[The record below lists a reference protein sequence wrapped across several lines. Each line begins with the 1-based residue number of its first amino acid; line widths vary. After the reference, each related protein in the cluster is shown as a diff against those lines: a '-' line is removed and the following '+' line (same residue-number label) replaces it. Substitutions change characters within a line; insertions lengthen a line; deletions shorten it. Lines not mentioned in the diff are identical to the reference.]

1 MSKFY
6 VMFSLE
12 LELPKIT
19 RKSVQQQFM
28 SKFDKSD

>member
-12 LELPKIT
+12 PELPKII

-28 SKFDKSD
+28 SKFGKSD